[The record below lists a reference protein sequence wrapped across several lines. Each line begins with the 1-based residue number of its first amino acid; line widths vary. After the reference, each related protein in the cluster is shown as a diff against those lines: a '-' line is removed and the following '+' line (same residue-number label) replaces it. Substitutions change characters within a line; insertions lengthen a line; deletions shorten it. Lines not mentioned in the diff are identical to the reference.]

1 MSLLGSIFGNKDDDV
16 KKKEELSGMF
26 KKSAALPERP
36 QHEPIV
42 VKRRPKVEPEETP
55 KKKKRRQNKED
66 KKNREAKEDG
76 RENKDDDDKEK
87 EKVDDDDKGDDANK
101 NEKDGKK
108 KMDEERTIF
117 VGNLPLATTTRKSMA
132 TLFKDCGPIEST
144 RIRSVPVTGT
154 KLPPNRK
161 GDQNLMKKVSANTN
175 QVDEHL
181 KNTVQGY
188 VVFKSKDSVAA
199 ALEKNNLKVEG
210 GWRIRVDKASPTVDP
225 ARSIF
230 VGNLPYATEE
240 GTLQAH
246 FIKGCDL
253 KLSDVEGV
261 RIVRDKE
268 TFQCKGF
275 GYVLFKERSMVPM
288 ALKLHETIYM
298 KKQIR
303 VQVCGKR
310 FKNTKNAVPKPAYQN
325 SQGEEQVTVG
335 AFRRLLAKDS
345 KESISNHK
353 RKRGQKKKS
362 TLAAKKSPSG
372 LSKRAALDKKV
383 DQKVRKLQ
391 KRAAKGM
398 GKNRSK

>member
-1 MSLLGSIFGNKDDDV
+1 MSLLGSIFGNKDDDGN
-16 KKKEELSGMF
+16 KKEKLSGMF

-36 QHEPIV
+36 KHEPILA
-42 VKRRPKVEPEETP
+42 KRRAPKDDAEESSS
-55 KKKKRRQNKED
+55 KKKKRRKTKEEKEAEAADGSNKE
-66 KKNREAKEDG
+66 AAA
-76 RENKDDDDKEK
+76 DDDKEK
-87 EKVDDDDKGDDANK
+87 GDDD
-101 NEKDGKK
+101 EKDEKK
-108 KMDEERTIF
+108 IDEARTVF
-117 VGNLPLATTTRKSMA
+117 VGNLPLATTTRKSLA
-132 TLFKDCGPIEST
+132 AIFKDCGPIEST
-144 RIRSVPVTGT
+144 RIRSVPVAGT

-230 VGNLPYATEE
+230 VGNLPYGAEE
-240 GTLQAH
+240 GSLQAH

-253 KLSDVEGV
+253 ELSDVEGV

-288 ALKLHETIYM
+288 ALKLHETTYM
-298 KKQIR
+298 KRQIR

-310 FKNTKNAVPKPAYQN
+310 FKNNKNAGPKPAYKN
-325 SQGEEQVTVG
+325 SLGEEQVTIG
-335 AFRRLLAKDS
+335 AFRRILAKQT
-345 KESISNHK
+345 KESISNNNK
-353 RKRGQKKKS
+353 RKRGEKKKATPAATKKS
-362 TLAAKKSPSG
+362 TSG

-383 DQKVRKLQ
+383 DLKVKKLQ
-391 KRAAKGM
+391 KRASKGM
-398 GKNRSK
+398 GKTRRK